1 MEKPK
6 FEDLPQLISDLI
18 IEIQSIKSILLHKP
32 NYESDEFLNKKIE
45 YTGLSVRAIRALR
58 GAELSFV
65 YEIINYSK
73 TDLIKFRNM
82 GKKSLDE
89 IDSLLIL
96 HGLSLKK

>member
-1 MEKPK
+1 MNKPK
-6 FEDLPQLISDLI
+6 FEDLPELVANLI

-32 NYESDEFLNKKIE
+32 NYESDEFLNKRIE
-45 YTGLSVRAIRALR
+45 ETDLSVRAIRSLR

-73 TDLIKFRNM
+73 NDLIKFRNM

-89 IDSLLIL
+89 IDSILTL